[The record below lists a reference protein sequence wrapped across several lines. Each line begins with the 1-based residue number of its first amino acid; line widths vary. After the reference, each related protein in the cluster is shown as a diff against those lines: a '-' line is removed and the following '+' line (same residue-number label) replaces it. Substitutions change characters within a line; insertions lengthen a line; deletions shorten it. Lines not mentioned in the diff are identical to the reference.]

1 MPPEK
6 IWILRFHLSTGETE
20 EVVHTDEASACRHF
34 DLFEPVE
41 PGSCAGV
48 EMVVREGEGKKETLI
63 GVCVFGD
70 EG

>member
-1 MPPEK
+1 MLPEK

-20 EVVHTDEASACRHF
+20 EVLHTDEVRAIRHF

-41 PGSCAGV
+41 PGSCAGG
-48 EMVVREGEGKKETLI
+48 EMMVREGEGKKEQLI